1 MLAAVAVAGIGG
13 AEAKVLR
20 IVVDRTEALAASVG
34 AAALEKLRGRA
45 YGEMDPGD
53 PANAVIVD
61 IKLAPRN
68 ANGKVEYVSVFEL
81 TKPVDMARASGLLWY
96 DLVNRG
102 APVTLGAGAIRLPA

>member
-20 IVVDRTEALAASVG
+20 IVVERTEALAASVG

-45 YGEMDPGD
+45 YGEFDPGN

-61 IKLAPRN
+61 LKLAPRN

-81 TKPVDMARASGLLWY
+81 TSPSTWCGRAAFSGTTSSTAARPSPLA
-96 DLVNRG
+96 RG
-102 APVTLGAGAIRLPA
+102 RFGPPA

>member
-20 IVVDRTEALAASVG
+20 IVVERTEALAASVG

-61 IKLAPRN
+61 LSSRRATR
-68 ANGKVEYVSVFEL
+68 
-81 TKPVDMARASGLLWY
+81 TARLSTC
-96 DLVNRG
+96 
-102 APVTLGAGAIRLPA
+102 PCSS